1 MASPFMI
8 EAGDEGGSG
17 GGRRK
22 VGWALSKKKIRELRC
37 FNLESNFS
45 SNILFRQMS
54 TDTCLFSYWQKK
66 QEGGLRI
73 KLQRQKFKHLQE

>member
-22 VGWALSKKKIRELRC
+22 VGWALSKKKNQGTEVLQSGEQ
-37 FNLESNFS
+37 FL
-45 SNILFRQMS
+45 
-54 TDTCLFSYWQKK
+54 K
-66 QEGGLRI
+66 QYFI
-73 KLQRQKFKHLQE
+73 